1 MRKPFCLWWNKVSSS
16 VIKNLIGWIV
26 SFLKPSTFNL
36 ETSGTI
42 FLEDIQVKNEKK
54 CWRKKT
60 IALLINFWNFCCAH
74 IEKID
79 SLKLLFVCRLFG
91 IKIFLVM
98 KVSNDY
104 VRIWVSTSAILSI
117 FLKIRIATVWK
128 VLTDVKTIEIVW
140 RALKSNS
147 YQGKIIAFLY
157 KTWSYQ
163 YNS

>member
-1 MRKPFCLWWNKVSSS
+1 M
-16 VIKNLIGWIV
+16 IGWIV

-42 FLEDIQVKNEKK
+42 FLEDVQVKNEKK
-54 CWRKKT
+54 CRRKKT

-104 VRIWVSTSAILSI
+104 VRIWVSTSATLYFICKNKNCYTLKYLNRCQDIWNSMKGIKIKFLSGENNRISLQNLILPI
-117 FLKIRIATVWK
+117 QQ
-128 VLTDVKTIEIVW
+128 LTKF
-140 RALKSNS
+140 
-147 YQGKIIAFLY
+147 YQF
-157 KTWSYQ
+157 S
-163 YNS
+163 